1 VKYGTPARGKVVYCK
16 HLAENRYLV
25 GLYFRQ
31 HPVQWSTFAY
41 PWHLVTLNGAKHH
54 KRLRNHP
61 YPNYSLSL
69 IAIL

>member
-1 VKYGTPARGKVVYCK
+1 VVYCK

-41 PWHLVTLNGAKHH
+41 PGIW
-54 KRLRNHP
+54 
-61 YPNYSLSL
+61 
-69 IAIL
+69 